1 MQDNGKISAEL
12 AKLSLKQNLRNIVL
26 FRIRRISA
34 TLIVFCRWKKKQRFD
49 VPLWKQFQVHPPTD
63 SKWMT
68 AVEILSRLNY
78 YNPSVRLSI
87 RAIALALRKQGIEIR
102 VLHGIKRYLVFIE

>member
-1 MQDNGKISAEL
+1 ML
-12 AKLSLKQNLRNIVL
+12 
-26 FRIRRISA
+26 
-34 TLIVFCRWKKKQRFD
+34 LIACRWKKKQRIN
-49 VPLWKQFQVHPPTD
+49 VPTWKQFQPSIISCPPIL
-63 SKWMT
+63 WMT
-68 AVEILSRLNY
+68 AAEILSRLNY

>member
-1 MQDNGKISAEL
+1 
-12 AKLSLKQNLRNIVL
+12 
-26 FRIRRISA
+26 
-34 TLIVFCRWKKKQRFD
+34 
-49 VPLWKQFQVHPPTD
+49 
-63 SKWMT
+63 MT
-68 AVEILSRLNY
+68 AAEILSRLNY